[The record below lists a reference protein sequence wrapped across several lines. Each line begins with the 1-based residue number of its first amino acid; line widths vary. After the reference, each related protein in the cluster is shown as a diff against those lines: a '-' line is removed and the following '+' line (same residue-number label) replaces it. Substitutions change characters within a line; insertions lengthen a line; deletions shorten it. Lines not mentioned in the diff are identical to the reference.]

1 MSTERAKLSHEE
13 RTSAEP
19 RQQGIHFVNIAKIEE
34 VNSDIRLLKLSVQDR
49 ENGLKFLPGQW
60 LDVFIPGIPK
70 AGGFTITT
78 TPSLAQPACASAAA
92 GGSPRPIRHDEVVCP
107 LPPDVS
113 PPLIELAVQRSSN
126 PPAQWI
132 WRACETDRTQLG
144 VRIGGS
150 FVWPPPTPTPAPKKV
165 LFVAGGVGIKQDMRH
180 VPVVGCWHTTNTSVL
195 TLATSPLI
203 SILTHLHE
211 TNALSHLRVRF
222 VYATKAPPAG
232 AVLFLDRLLRIAA
245 HAPNSFELTLFVT
258 GQAEHVEH
266 VAAQVQQAGLSN
278 VELLRRRVGSGDVLA
293 FVGAQ
298 DETETN
304 GVGAEVL
311 EERRGTVA
319 YVCGPQRMTDE
330 FVGLLGGV
338 EGLGK
343 ERVLCEKWW

>member
-60 LDVFIPGIPK
+60 LDVYIPGIPK
-70 AGGFTITT
+70 AGGFTITS
-78 TPSLAQPACASAAA
+78 TPSLAQPPASAVASCR
-92 GGSPRPIRHDEVVCP
+92 SPPIRHDEVVCP

-144 VRIGGS
+144 VRVGGS
-150 FVWPPPTPTPAPKKV
+150 FVWPPPPPPTTPTPAPKKV
-165 LFVAGGVGIKQDMRH
+165 LFVAGGVGI
-180 VPVVGCWHTTNTSVL
+180 N
-195 TLATSPLI
+195 PLI
-203 SILTHLHE
+203 SILTHLHQ

-245 HAPNSFELTLFVT
+245 HAPNSFELKLCVT
-258 GQAEHVEH
+258 GQAEHVER

-278 VELLRRRVGSGDVLA
+278 VEVLRRRVGSGDVLT

-298 DETETN
+298 DETETD

-311 EERRGTVA
+311 EERCGTVA